1 MIIQQSNCIEITT
14 SWNFYH
20 QYMWRS
26 KLKFYKDDPLVVMVV
41 ANAHSKV
48 QMHTMSSTI
57 WLHWIWKEIGIP
69 TICNNSTKFWIYN
82 CHTSSITPQEESTEE
97 ASLIMIW
104 LFKIDNNLIIESS
117 ISTNLPSGVSA
128 SYGIHFLNCSVEEW
142 TAYHF
147 SHAPMNSNTMG
158 TFMMVLCYRL
168 KLFFCFHDWE
178 RLTMIAQYHRQIRV
192 KHFEWITDLN
202 FATKFSYIVP
212 LRNNSQSFFLD
223 DFVGKRKCC
232 KDFHSQLSKLH
243 SFSSSCFFSI
253 FLQIS
258 NSLNP
263 WTISLSLSCIFI
275 VRMGYIDLGLTQ
287 LILLFYWVITTKLRN
302 SQNAPVLQ

>member
-1 MIIQQSNCIEITT
+1 MLWLLQMHIQKYKCIQWPQLFDCIEFERRLEFLQYATIQP
-14 SWNFYH
+14 NF
-20 QYMWRS
+20 
-26 KLKFYKDDPLVVMVV
+26 
-41 ANAHSKV
+41 
-48 QMHTMSSTI
+48 
-57 WLHWIWKEIGIP
+57 E
-69 TICNNSTKFWIYN
+69 
-82 CHTSSITPQEESTEE
+82 SIIVILQALPRKKNLQKE